1 MKGLKLR
8 HRQSAKETDRQSPK
22 GMQAG
27 SEFGRAK
34 SDDVVTPAGVKTP
47 PSPVHLTQ
55 AYQLGKPYSFLRRRY
70 PDRKERGWWRG

>member
-1 MKGLKLR
+1 MKSYKLR

-27 SEFGRAK
+27 SELLRAK
-34 SDDVVTPAGVKTP
+34 SDDVIMPAGVKAP

-55 AYQLGKPYSFLRRRY
+55 AYQLGKPYSPLHI
-70 PDRKERGWWRG
+70 